1 MYLYNSFCVIK
12 LYSFYFWFLDSY
24 VIYLWMKFDFK
35 DYYVLIGNGNNYCFY
50 FLLMFLGEFF
60 LVFICLLFV
69 KGVLFVFLGVIF
81 ILKLFR
87 FCFFILI
94 GDLFFGWYIFV
105 VFFMVNYIGKL
116 IECNVKVCLFC
127 EWRNCYF
134 RWRFSNDY

>member
-1 MYLYNSFCVIK
+1 MWCLVYVKYVNVLYLLCFIIWLIGLLCNVCIYISFCVIK

-35 DYYVLIGNGNNYCFY
+35 DYYVLVGNGNNYCFY

-94 GDLFFGWYIFV
+94 GDLFFGWYFFV
-105 VFFMVNYIGKL
+105 VFFMVN
-116 IECNVKVCLFC
+116 
-127 EWRNCYF
+127 
-134 RWRFSNDY
+134 